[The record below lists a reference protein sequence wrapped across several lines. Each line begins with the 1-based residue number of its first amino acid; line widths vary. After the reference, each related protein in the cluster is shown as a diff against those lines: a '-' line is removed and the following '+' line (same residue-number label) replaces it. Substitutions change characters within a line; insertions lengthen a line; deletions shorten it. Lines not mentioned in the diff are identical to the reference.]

1 MTGDS
6 AHTLKISGDAGLRN
20 VQDVAGLLRQALDSH
35 SSITVATEDLTS
47 IDVTILQL
55 LVAARKSAQASGKI
69 LTLRAP
75 PDGVLHRLLVQT
87 GFVGTDGKSL
97 TPEGEFWTQTSATEH
112 AA

>member
-1 MTGDS
+1 MTGNR

-20 VQDVAGLLRQALDSH
+20 VQDITGLLRQALDNH
-35 SSITVATEDLTS
+35 SEIIVATDELTS

-55 LVAARKSAQASGKI
+55 LVAARTSALASGKT
-69 LTLRAP
+69 LTLRAS

-87 GFVGTDGKSL
+87 GFVGSDGKPL
-97 TPEGEFWTQTSATEH
+97 TPEGEFWTRTSPTEQ

>member
-20 VQDVAGLLRQALDSH
+20 VQDIAGLLRQALEKH
-35 SSITVATEDLTS
+35 SAVTVATDGLTS
-47 IDVTILQL
+47 IDITILQL
-55 LVAARKSAQASGKI
+55 LVAARKSALASGKT

-75 PDGVLHRLLVQT
+75 SNGVLHRLLVQT
-87 GFVGTDGKSL
+87 GFVGTDGKSR
-97 TPEGEFWTQTSATEH
+97 TPEGEFWTKTSPTEQ

>member
-6 AHTLKISGDAGLRN
+6 AHMLSISGDAGLRN
-20 VQDVAGLLRQALDSH
+20 VQDIAGLLRQALDKH
-35 SSITVATEDLTS
+35 STITVATDDLTS

-55 LVAARKSAQASGKI
+55 LVAARKSALASGKT

-97 TPEGEFWTQTSATEH
+97 TPEGEFWTKTSPTEH